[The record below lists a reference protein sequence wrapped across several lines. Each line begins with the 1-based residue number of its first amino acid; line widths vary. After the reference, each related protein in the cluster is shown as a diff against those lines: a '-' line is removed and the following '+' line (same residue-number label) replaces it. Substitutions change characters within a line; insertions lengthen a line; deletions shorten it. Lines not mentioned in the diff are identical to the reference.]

1 MEISQTKQVKVN
13 AKTMSLCVKCSDRF
27 AYSIK
32 DQDGTKIHE
41 QEDGYVPGFM
51 PGMHHGDY
59 VMLDIDL
66 DTGAITNWKKL
77 GAVDIEEAIKG
88 DD

>member
-13 AKTMSLCVKCSDRF
+13 AKTISLCVKCSDRF

-32 DQDGTKIHE
+32 DQDGATIFE
-41 QEDGYVPGFM
+41 QDDGYVPGFM

-66 DTGAITNWKKL
+66 DTGVITNWKKPT
-77 GAVDIEEAIKG
+77 AEQIEEAING